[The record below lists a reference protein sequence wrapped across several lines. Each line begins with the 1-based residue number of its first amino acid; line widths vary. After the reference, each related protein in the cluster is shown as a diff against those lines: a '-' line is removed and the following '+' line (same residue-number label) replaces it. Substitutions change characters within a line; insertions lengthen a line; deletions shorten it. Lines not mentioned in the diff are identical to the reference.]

1 MITPNTPPYDP
12 ARLVSLKAITP
23 LWANGKR
30 MEIGEVFQV
39 QARIA
44 AEVLATRR
52 ADFADQA
59 DRHLVYKTVH
69 LV

>member
-1 MITPNTPPYDP
+1 MRAATTAPYDP
-12 ARLVSLKAITP
+12 DRLVSLKAITP
-23 LWANGKR
+23 LWANGTR

-44 AEVLATRR
+44 GEVLATRR

-59 DRHLVYKTVH
+59 DRHLVYKTVS